1 MIEVRMLLLT
11 VTNLVGKLVENSKYI
26 LTSP

>member
-11 VTNLVGKLVENSKYI
+11 VTNLVGKLVEDSKYI

>member
-11 VTNLVGKLVENSKYI
+11 VTNLVGKLVEKSKYI